1 MNVVKNDRKT
11 YVDVYFTKID
21 SGISAAPVFPKER
34 DDEINAVSNERV
46 RLEKYTAWRLLEYA
60 LSKSLG
66 MSLLDAELYKEESG
80 KWRSPHLEL
89 SISHSGSLA
98 AVVISHSPVGI
109 DVEPLTKSLSDNFA
123 KKNLTENELVEYDA
137 LRESH
142 KKEYLLT
149 RWCIKEAVFKK
160 TGGIIFFPS
169 KIDSTKEKFVT
180 NRFTL
185 GTDEYA
191 CAVAGSFDEVS
202 PVFRLV
208 EKL

>member
-1 MNVVKNDRKT
+1 MNVVKNDKNH
-11 YVDVYFTKID
+11 YIDVYFAKID
-21 SGISAAPVFPKER
+21 SEISVSPIFPKER

-46 RLEKYTAWRLLEYA
+46 KLEKYTVWRLLEHA

-66 MSLLDAELYKEESG
+66 MSLLDAELYKDGSG

-98 AVVISHSPVGI
+98 AVVISHAPVGI

-123 KKNLTENELVEYDA
+123 RKNLTENELKEYDT
-137 LRESH
+137 LREAQ

-169 KIDSTKEKFVT
+169 KIDTVKESFVT
-180 NRFTL
+180 KRFNL
-185 GTDEYA
+185 GTEEYT
-191 CAVAGSFDEVS
+191 CAVSGSFGEVS
-202 PVFRLV
+202 PAFNLV